1 MSVENSRLSFALLL
15 AMALLWRGGEAQQF
29 LGNRMPITMDADRS
43 ELDLRQNRSIFYGLR
58 ITQGATRIEAER
70 AETSAGTD
78 FTDSRWRFAGDV
90 RIDVGETRIRGGSAD
105 LHFVNHELVSAR
117 VAGSP
122 ATFTDTDQRSGR
134 RTSGAAESFY
144 YELAAGRV
152 TFEGNARIED
162 GENEVSGSAL
172 VYAVEEQR
180 VLFEGDEDSGE
191 KVRIT
196 ITPPDSQALDE
207 ARESGEQPEP

>member
-1 MSVENSRLSFALLL
+1 
-15 AMALLWRGGEAQQF
+15 
-29 LGNRMPITMDADRS
+29 MDADRS